1 MKILLASS
9 ICPKTI
15 KELCEKHDVICAFN
29 VNGEVLRSLI
39 GDREILV
46 FRSGVRIT
54 ADLMEK
60 APHLKLLVRAG
71 SGTDNIDLEYVAKR
85 GFSFFRIAE
94 PGAQAVAEMSFALM
108 LALAR
113 NLMQADQLTRRGRWV
128 KEEMIG
134 CSLKGKVLG
143 IIGAGNIGSRVGQL
157 GAAWGMKPIGCVE
170 HPSLAAA
177 AELRLKGIRLTNFN
191 EVVAQADFLT
201 VHVPLSETTRNLI
214 DARVLSKVKNGAF
227 LINLARGGVVDET
240 ALYEHLTNGFR
251 LQGAALDVH
260 QHEGE
265 GKVSPLAELSNVI
278 LTPHIGAM
286 TLDAQQEIGRRI
298 RAIVDAFAGSPAI
311 QDADRAFAATV
322 L

>member
-9 ICPKTI
+9 ICPETI
-15 KELCEKHDVICAFN
+15 KKLCDKHDVICAFN
-29 VNGEVLRSLI
+29 ANGEVLRSLV

-71 SGTDNIDLEYVAKR
+71 SGTDNIDLEYLAKR
-85 GFSFFRIAE
+85 GLSFFRIAE

-113 NLMQADQLTRRGRWV
+113 NLMQADHFTRRGRWV

-134 CSLKGKVLG
+134 YSLKGKVLG

-157 GAAWGMKPIGCVE
+157 GAAWGMKPIGCIE

-177 AELRLKGIRLTNFN
+177 AELRLKGIRLTNLN

-201 VHVPLSETTRNLI
+201 VHVPFSESTRNLI
-214 DARVLSKVKNGAF
+214 DAQVLSRVKNGAF
-227 LINLARGGVVDET
+227 LINLARGGVVDEK
-240 ALYEHLTNGFR
+240 ALYDHLTNGAR
-251 LQGAALDVH
+251 LRGAALDVH

-265 GKVSPLAELSNVI
+265 GKISPLAELPNVI

-298 RAIVDAFAGSPAI
+298 QAIVDAFAGSSAI
-311 QDADRAFAATV
+311 QDPERAFAAAV